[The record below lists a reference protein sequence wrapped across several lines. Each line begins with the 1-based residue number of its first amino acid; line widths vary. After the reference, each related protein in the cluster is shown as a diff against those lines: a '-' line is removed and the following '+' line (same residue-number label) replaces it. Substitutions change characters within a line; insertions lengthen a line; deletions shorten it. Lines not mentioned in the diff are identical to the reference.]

1 MKKRAALWLALS
13 LAVVGSLPA
22 EESATKPTPK
32 SDQETATAAIPAS
45 AAQITAPL
53 VLKDGAISQPDK
65 TELPEGGK
73 AIFKLSVP
81 KDGTYVIHAIV
92 NAADEDSNSFYL
104 NIDAQP
110 EDPLMIWDM
119 DVTKGFEER
128 VVSWRGNGDS
138 NSDEFV
144 PKKFTLKAGEHKAIV
159 IGREPTQLKSISI
172 RPVAN

>member
-1 MKKRAALWLALS
+1 MKKRAVLLLTLSVALL
-13 LAVVGSLPA
+13 GSLRA
-22 EESATKPTPK
+22 EDSAAKPTPK
-32 SDQETATAAIPAS
+32 ADNETASAVIPAS

-73 AIFKLSVP
+73 AIFKISVP
-81 KDGTYVIHAIV
+81 KDGTYVIHAVV
-92 NAADEDSNSFYL
+92 NAADEDANSFYL
-104 NIDAQP
+104 NIDGQP

-128 VVSWRGNGDS
+128 TVSWRGSGDS

-144 PKKFTLKAGEHKAIV
+144 PKKFTLKAGEHKVIV

-172 RPVAN
+172 HAAAN